1 MIHGP
6 LKMIAIAM
14 ITQQIAR
21 GLYTVP
27 SKTSPLKKK
36 TKFRESDYPSL
47 RTNTWGCIKI
57 KGTYHIYFRSSPHPV
72 TVANEGSGW
81 DSQA

>member
-27 SKTSPLKKK
+27 SKTSPLKKNEVSRVWLS
-36 TKFRESDYPSL
+36 KFKNKYMGMYQNQGDLP
-47 RTNTWGCIKI
+47 
-57 KGTYHIYFRSSPHPV
+57 HIF
-72 TVANEGSGW
+72 
-81 DSQA
+81 